1 MNVCAAK
8 LYSLNSAQFSSAWW
22 ALFHPNGKLILTGAD
37 LGWWIV
43 CLRIDCCSQK
53 KLWTEVWQRYSDTAE
68 FTMLMCES
76 VSDCDE
82 RQWAI
87 TIEKQRDKTDH
98 VHPTRL
104 TWHTYTHL
112 QIHIAYKVYA
122 DWLHILIHAF
132 GCVPIW
138 LSFNLRSSSLLLF
151 FFSFLFF
158 SFSFNFVCYCCWLL
172 TSSVHVLCVR
182 SVNVD
187 LFKFSVKPWAY
198 TYICGGTRLYSK
210 WG

>member
-1 MNVCAAK
+1 MCSKA
-8 LYSLNSAQFSSAWW
+8 
-22 ALFHPNGKLILTGAD
+22 ILTK
-37 LGWWIV
+37 LGSVQLSLVSIISSERETHFDRCRPWMVNCVFAHWLLLPKEIMDWGMATLFWYGWIYYAN
-43 CLRIDCCSQK
+43 
-53 KLWTEVWQRYSDTAE
+53 VWE
-68 FTMLMCES
+68 
-76 VSDCDE
+76 CDE

-151 FFSFLFF
+151 FFSFLFLF
-158 SFSFNFVCYCCWLL
+158 LSFRLLLLLIVNTVRACALCTVSKCWL
-172 TSSVHVLCVR
+172 V
-182 SVNVD
+182 
-187 LFKFSVKPWAY
+187 
-198 TYICGGTRLYSK
+198 
-210 WG
+210 